1 MSMQYDSEPGMI
13 GIPAGTID
21 EESLE
26 GPPQSSPGGK
36 GKGER
41 LRPECHIFLR
51 EKASWFVVPEDGLGR
66 YEGFTPE
73 MEERVST
80 GS

>member
-26 GPPQSSPGGK
+26 ERSPGETGK

-51 EKASWFVVPEDGLGR
+51 EKASWFVVPDDGLGR
-66 YEGFTPE
+66 HDGFTPE